1 MSVDTLDDPRTSSI
15 DPSQQEGTLTQQELD
30 KREDWLERIAD
41 ACESAAR
48 GDLEVRLLNVD
59 IDGDMARA
67 IHAINSLLDY
77 TDAFVREAKA
87 VLECSAQGKFFRRV
101 VPRGMCGAFKQASLV
116 INSAAQEM
124 EDKSQEVTQASVRR
138 LRMADEFDASVK
150 QATQD
155 VASTASQLHN
165 TSTELL
171 NTAQA
176 TSDQSST
183 AMDAS
188 GSAVENFRNVSD
200 STTHL
205 QMAVMQVD
213 EKVQESATIVNRAV
227 SEASEAKEI
236 IAG

>member
-1 MSVDTLDDPRTSSI
+1 
-15 DPSQQEGTLTQQELD
+15 
-30 KREDWLERIAD
+30 
-41 ACESAAR
+41 
-48 GDLEVRLLNVD
+48 
-59 IDGDMARA
+59 
-67 IHAINSLLDY
+67 
-77 TDAFVREAKA
+77 
-87 VLECSAQGKFFRRV
+87 
-101 VPRGMCGAFKQASLV
+101 
-116 INSAAQEM
+116 M

-188 GSAVENFRNVSD
+188 GIAVENFRNVSD